1 MDKSINHILKTIK
14 DHGNPQIA
22 AHSQRFFKTGKGE
35 YGEGD
40 VFLGIRVPVIRK
52 IANEYKYIAMFE
64 VLELLQ
70 SQFHEVRMLA
80 LVILVSKFNEQAQQ
94 SEGKQIYNNYLKHT
108 EFINNWDLVDC
119 SAGPIVGG
127 YLFKRDR
134 TPIHRLVKSLDLWER
149 RIGVMSTLYFIKQD
163 DHVDILQIAE
173 VLLEDDHDLIQ
184 KAVGWMLREVGKRDI
199 VREEAFL
206 LKHYKKMP
214 RTMLRY
220 AIEKFPEKERKA
232 YLQGEK

>member
-70 SQFHEVRMLA
+70 SQFNEVWTLA
-80 LVILVSKFNEQAQQ
+80 LVILVSKFNEQAQ
-94 SEGKQIYNNYLKHT
+94 
-108 EFINNWDLVDC
+108 
-119 SAGPIVGG
+119 
-127 YLFKRDR
+127 
-134 TPIHRLVKSLDLWER
+134 
-149 RIGVMSTLYFIKQD
+149 
-163 DHVDILQIAE
+163 
-173 VLLEDDHDLIQ
+173 
-184 KAVGWMLREVGKRDI
+184 
-199 VREEAFL
+199 
-206 LKHYKKMP
+206 
-214 RTMLRY
+214 
-220 AIEKFPEKERKA
+220 
-232 YLQGEK
+232 